1 MNLDFQPVQQASH
14 LVPES
19 IYQQLHTLDLLDK
32 VQVAKINPDFADGE
46 LLHEQYN
53 VPFESEL
60 NCLVVQGKRNG
71 LVKHAAVLVPYGR
84 KANTGSPAKH
94 ALDVSKVSFAPLEF
108 VIEQTNMEFGSI
120 TPLGLPN
127 DWFILA
133 EASIFE
139 QTDVIIGG
147 GLVKS
152 KLQIATKDL
161 KQIPNLIVV
170 ENLAK

>member
-1 MNLDFQPVQQASH
+1 
-14 LVPES
+14 
-19 IYQQLHTLDLLDK
+19 
-32 VQVAKINPDFADGE
+32 
-46 LLHEQYN
+46 
-53 VPFESEL
+53 
-60 NCLVVQGKRNG
+60 
-71 LVKHAAVLVPYGR
+71 
-84 KANTGSPAKH
+84 
-94 ALDVSKVSFAPLEF
+94 
-108 VIEQTNMEFGSI
+108 MEFGSI

-133 EASIFE
+133 DASIFE